1 MTKNAFPSTASN
13 DEAVLSFLRER
24 GILADESITPQ
35 QVEEKKRK
43 EAYHNTLLLLS
54 NYRNILWQTDS
65 ELETIAAELNLP
77 LQKLD
82 AVLSRIDAEIGMENR
97 RLELRLERLAK
108 TRQLLDRIN
117 DALTSLKRKPDN
129 GPLLYELIYLTYIGE
144 EKLDTIK
151 LESEV
156 QTDLTAT
163 VRYLQRRDR
172 FRQVERT
179 SLLAPICLSKQSNSQ
194 INNYS
199 EIRKKTNYEKSMGEQ
214 LQKNA
219 LNKLTILP
227 SAFFIKSLFNKA
239 G

>member
-1 MTKNAFPSTASN
+1 MTKNAFPSAASN

-65 ELETIAAELNLP
+65 ELDTIAAELNLP

-144 EKLDTIK
+144 EKLVLNDILYRLNISRRHYYRLKEQAINIISLRLWSVPSTNIDLWLDLVSMLSGKIK
-151 LESEV
+151 
-156 QTDLTAT
+156 
-163 VRYLQRRDR
+163 
-172 FRQVERT
+172 
-179 SLLAPICLSKQSNSQ
+179 
-194 INNYS
+194 
-199 EIRKKTNYEKSMGEQ
+199 
-214 LQKNA
+214 
-219 LNKLTILP
+219 P
-227 SAFFIKSLFNKA
+227 SSR
-239 G
+239 

>member
-1 MTKNAFPSTASN
+1 MTENTFPTAASN
-13 DEAVLSFLRER
+13 DEVVLSFLRER

-65 ELETIAAELNLP
+65 ELDTIAAELNLP

-117 DALTSLKRKPDN
+117 DALTTLKYKPDN
-129 GPLLYELIYLTYIGE
+129 GPLLYDLIYLTYISE
-144 EKLDTIK
+144 EKLH
-151 LESEV
+151 
-156 QTDLTAT
+156 QTDVLY
-163 VRYLQRRDR
+163 RLNISRRHYYR
-172 FRQVERT
+172 LKEQAINII
-179 SLLAPICLSKQSNSQ
+179 SLRLWSVPSTNIDLWLDLVSMLSGRAK
-194 INNYS
+194 
-199 EIRKKTNYEKSMGEQ
+199 
-214 LQKNA
+214 
-219 LNKLTILP
+219 P
-227 SAFFIKSLFNKA
+227 SSR
-239 G
+239 

>member
-1 MTKNAFPSTASN
+1 MTDNTFPTAASN

-35 QVEEKKRK
+35 QIEEKKRK

-65 ELETIAAELNLP
+65 ELDTIAAELNLP

-144 EKLDTIK
+144 EKLILNDILFRLNISRRHYYRLKEQAVNAISLRLWSAPT
-151 LESEV
+151 
-156 QTDLTAT
+156 TDLEIWLGLVSMLT
-163 VRYLQRRDR
+163 DR
-172 FRQVERT
+172 
-179 SLLAPICLSKQSNSQ
+179 K
-194 INNYS
+194 
-199 EIRKKTNYEKSMGEQ
+199 
-214 LQKNA
+214 
-219 LNKLTILP
+219 
-227 SAFFIKSLFNKA
+227 
-239 G
+239 

>member
-1 MTKNAFPSTASN
+1 MTKNAFPSAASN

-65 ELETIAAELNLP
+65 ELDTIAAELNLP

-108 TRQLLDRIN
+108 TSQLLDRIN

-144 EKLDTIK
+144 EKLILNDILFRLNISRRHYYRLKEQAVSAISLRLWSAPT
-151 LESEV
+151 
-156 QTDLTAT
+156 TDL
-163 VRYLQRRDR
+163 
-172 FRQVERT
+172 
-179 SLLAPICLSKQSNSQ
+179 
-194 INNYS
+194 
-199 EIRKKTNYEKSMGEQ
+199 EIWLGLVSM
-214 LQKNA
+214 LTDKN
-219 LNKLTILP
+219 
-227 SAFFIKSLFNKA
+227 
-239 G
+239 

>member
-1 MTKNAFPSTASN
+1 MTKNAFPSAASN

-65 ELETIAAELNLP
+65 ELDTIAAELNLP

-117 DALTSLKRKPDN
+117 DALTTLKYKPDN
-129 GPLLYELIYLTYIGE
+129 GPLLYDLIYLTYISE
-144 EKLDTIK
+144 EKLH
-151 LESEV
+151 
-156 QTDLTAT
+156 QTDVLY
-163 VRYLQRRDR
+163 RLNISRRHYYR
-172 FRQVERT
+172 LKEQAINII
-179 SLLAPICLSKQSNSQ
+179 SLRLWSVPSTNIDLWLDLVSMLSGKAKPNS
-194 INNYS
+194 
-199 EIRKKTNYEKSMGEQ
+199 K
-214 LQKNA
+214 
-219 LNKLTILP
+219 
-227 SAFFIKSLFNKA
+227 
-239 G
+239 

>member
-1 MTKNAFPSTASN
+1 MTEKTFSAASS

-35 QVEEKKRK
+35 QIEEKKRK

-54 NYRNILWQTDS
+54 NYRNILWQTDN
-65 ELETIAAELNLP
+65 ELDTIAAELNLP

-117 DALTSLKRKPDN
+117 DSLTSLKRKPDN

-144 EKLDTIK
+144 EKLVLNDILYRLNISRRHYYRLKEQAVTAIS
-151 LESEV
+151 LRLWSAPT
-156 QTDLTAT
+156 TDLEIWLGLVSMLT
-163 VRYLQRRDR
+163 DR
-172 FRQVERT
+172 
-179 SLLAPICLSKQSNSQ
+179 K
-194 INNYS
+194 
-199 EIRKKTNYEKSMGEQ
+199 
-214 LQKNA
+214 
-219 LNKLTILP
+219 
-227 SAFFIKSLFNKA
+227 
-239 G
+239 

>member
-1 MTKNAFPSTASN
+1 MTENTFPTAASN

-35 QVEEKKRK
+35 QIEEKKRK

-65 ELETIAAELNLP
+65 ELDTIAAELNLP

-117 DALTSLKRKPDN
+117 DALTTLKYKPDN
-129 GPLLYELIYLTYIGE
+129 GPLLYDLIYMTYIGE
-144 EKLDTIK
+144 EKL
-151 LESEV
+151 L
-156 QTDLTAT
+156 QTDVLY
-163 VRYLQRRDR
+163 RLNISRRHFYRLKEQAVSIISLRLWSAPSADLDLWLDL
-172 FRQVERT
+172 V
-179 SLLAPICLSKQSNSQ
+179 SLLSGSD
-194 INNYS
+194 
-199 EIRKKTNYEKSMGEQ
+199 KKAKKS
-214 LQKNA
+214 
-219 LNKLTILP
+219 
-227 SAFFIKSLFNKA
+227 SFC
-239 G
+239 

>member
-1 MTKNAFPSTASN
+1 MTKNAFPSAASN

-65 ELETIAAELNLP
+65 ELDTIAAELNLP

-117 DALTSLKRKPDN
+117 DALTTLKYKPDN
-129 GPLLYELIYLTYIGE
+129 GPLLYDLIYLTYISE
-144 EKLDTIK
+144 EKLH
-151 LESEV
+151 
-156 QTDLTAT
+156 QTDVLY
-163 VRYLQRRDR
+163 RLNISRRHYYRLKEQAIDIISLR
-172 FRQVERT
+172 LWSVPSTNIDLWLDLVSMLSDKST
-179 SLLAPICLSKQSNSQ
+179 SSG
-194 INNYS
+194 
-199 EIRKKTNYEKSMGEQ
+199 R
-214 LQKNA
+214 
-219 LNKLTILP
+219 
-227 SAFFIKSLFNKA
+227 
-239 G
+239 

>member
-1 MTKNAFPSTASN
+1 MTEKTFSAASS

-35 QVEEKKRK
+35 QIEEKKRK

-65 ELETIAAELNLP
+65 ELDTIAAELNLP

-117 DALTSLKRKPDN
+117 DALTTLKYKPDN
-129 GPLLYELIYLTYIGE
+129 GPLLYDLIYLTYISE
-144 EKLDTIK
+144 EKLH
-151 LESEV
+151 
-156 QTDLTAT
+156 QTDVLY
-163 VRYLQRRDR
+163 RLNISRRHYYR
-172 FRQVERT
+172 LKEQAINII
-179 SLLAPICLSKQSNSQ
+179 SLRLWSVPSTNIDLWLDLVSMLSGRAK
-194 INNYS
+194 
-199 EIRKKTNYEKSMGEQ
+199 
-214 LQKNA
+214 
-219 LNKLTILP
+219 P
-227 SAFFIKSLFNKA
+227 S
-239 G
+239 GR

>member
-1 MTKNAFPSTASN
+1 MTKNAFPSAASN

-24 GILADESITPQ
+24 GILADESITSQ
-35 QVEEKKRK
+35 QIEEKKRK

-117 DALTSLKRKPDN
+117 DALTSLKYKPDN
-129 GPLLYELIYLTYIGE
+129 GPLLYDLIYMTYIGE
-144 EKLDTIK
+144 EKL
-151 LESEV
+151 L
-156 QTDLTAT
+156 QTDVLY
-163 VRYLQRRDR
+163 RLNISRRHFYRLKEQAVSIISLRLWSAPSADLDLWLDL
-172 FRQVERT
+172 V
-179 SLLAPICLSKQSNSQ
+179 SLLSGSD
-194 INNYS
+194 
-199 EIRKKTNYEKSMGEQ
+199 KKAKKS
-214 LQKNA
+214 
-219 LNKLTILP
+219 
-227 SAFFIKSLFNKA
+227 SSC
-239 G
+239 

>member
-1 MTKNAFPSTASN
+1 MTEKSFPAASN

-24 GILADESITPQ
+24 GILAAESITPQ

-65 ELETIAAELNLP
+65 ELDTIAAELNLP

-117 DALTSLKRKPDN
+117 DALTTLKYKPDN
-129 GPLLYELIYLTYIGE
+129 GPLLYDLIYLTYISE
-144 EKLDTIK
+144 EKLH
-151 LESEV
+151 
-156 QTDLTAT
+156 QTDILYRLNISRRHYYRLKEQAINII
-163 VRYLQRRDR
+163 YLRLW
-172 FRQVERT
+172 
-179 SLLAPICLSKQSNSQ
+179 SAPSTNIDLWLDLVSMLSGRAK
-194 INNYS
+194 
-199 EIRKKTNYEKSMGEQ
+199 
-214 LQKNA
+214 
-219 LNKLTILP
+219 P
-227 SAFFIKSLFNKA
+227 S
-239 G
+239 GR

>member
-1 MTKNAFPSTASN
+1 MTEKTFSAASS

-65 ELETIAAELNLP
+65 ELDTIAAELNLP

-117 DALTSLKRKPDN
+117 DALTTLKYKPDN
-129 GPLLYELIYLTYIGE
+129 GPLLYDLIYLTYISE
-144 EKLDTIK
+144 EKLH
-151 LESEV
+151 
-156 QTDLTAT
+156 QTDVLY
-163 VRYLQRRDR
+163 RLNISRRHYYR
-172 FRQVERT
+172 LKEQAINII
-179 SLLAPICLSKQSNSQ
+179 SLRLWSVPSKNIDLWLDLVSMLSGKAKPNS
-194 INNYS
+194 
-199 EIRKKTNYEKSMGEQ
+199 K
-214 LQKNA
+214 
-219 LNKLTILP
+219 
-227 SAFFIKSLFNKA
+227 
-239 G
+239 

>member
-1 MTKNAFPSTASN
+1 MTENTFPTTASN

-35 QVEEKKRK
+35 QIEEKKRR

-65 ELETIAAELNLP
+65 ELDTIAAELNLP

-117 DALTSLKRKPDN
+117 DALTTLKYKPDN
-129 GPLLYELIYLTYIGE
+129 GPLLYDLIYMTYIGE
-144 EKLDTIK
+144 EKL
-151 LESEV
+151 L
-156 QTDLTAT
+156 QTDVLY
-163 VRYLQRRDR
+163 RLNISRRHFYRLKEQAVSIISLRLWSAPSADLDLWLDL
-172 FRQVERT
+172 V
-179 SLLAPICLSKQSNSQ
+179 SLLSGSD
-194 INNYS
+194 
-199 EIRKKTNYEKSMGEQ
+199 KKAKKS
-214 LQKNA
+214 
-219 LNKLTILP
+219 
-227 SAFFIKSLFNKA
+227 SSC
-239 G
+239 

>member
-1 MTKNAFPSTASN
+1 MTEKTFSAASS

-24 GILADESITPQ
+24 GILADESITSQ
-35 QVEEKKRK
+35 QIEEKKRK

-65 ELETIAAELNLP
+65 ELDTIAAELNLP

-129 GPLLYELIYLTYIGE
+129 GSLLYELIYLTYIGE
-144 EKLDTIK
+144 EKLVLNDILFRLNISRRHYYRLKEQAVNAISLRLWSAPT
-151 LESEV
+151 
-156 QTDLTAT
+156 TDL
-163 VRYLQRRDR
+163 
-172 FRQVERT
+172 
-179 SLLAPICLSKQSNSQ
+179 
-194 INNYS
+194 
-199 EIRKKTNYEKSMGEQ
+199 EIWLGLVSM
-214 LQKNA
+214 
-219 LNKLTILP
+219 LTD
-227 SAFFIKSLFNKA
+227 
-239 G
+239 

>member
-1 MTKNAFPSTASN
+1 MTENTFPPAASN

-65 ELETIAAELNLP
+65 ELDTIAAELNLP

-117 DALTSLKRKPDN
+117 DALTTLKYKPDN
-129 GPLLYELIYLTYIGE
+129 GPLLYDLIYLTYISE
-144 EKLDTIK
+144 EKLH
-151 LESEV
+151 
-156 QTDLTAT
+156 QTDVLY
-163 VRYLQRRDR
+163 RLNISRRHYYR
-172 FRQVERT
+172 LKEQAVSII
-179 SLLAPICLSKQSNSQ
+179 SLRLWSVPSSNIDLWLDLVSMLSS
-194 INNYS
+194 
-199 EIRKKTNYEKSMGEQ
+199 KTK
-214 LQKNA
+214 
-219 LNKLTILP
+219 P
-227 SAFFIKSLFNKA
+227 SSR
-239 G
+239 